1 MRRRSQGIIT
11 GTKRQGRVGK
21 PEESTLG
28 SLASMNSVT
37 STGRSAL
44 AVLTFFTLFAGD
56 FWRNLIGWYG
66 FAALALA
73 VVITLVVLIT
83 RDRGWRQ
90 LTWRRVPLSLAAFL
104 ALAVVSI
111 AWSFYPGATLLGLV
125 AQSGPVVAAIFLAT
139 SMTWPRILTALGRA
153 TRWILGLSLLFEF
166 IVAVFVRRPIIPFW
180 VDYGDGKLP
189 NAFFWSQA
197 DLFTGA
203 PIQGIVGNRNLLAFI
218 AVIALVCLVL
228 ELTSR
233 SLGRRRSHAW
243 IAIAVATLA
252 LTRSTTAIAVL
263 VVVAAAAGILILMRR
278 SNARQRRVVLA
289 SSTVGVA
296 AAAVLIGVFSSQ
308 ILRLFGKSSDL
319 TGRFDIWNAVTAL
332 AQQRPVFGW
341 GWVSYWVPWV
351 EPFTHLAERKGV
363 TYLQAHN
370 AWLDVWLQ
378 LGIVG
383 LVLFIAAVVGACW
396 RAWWF
401 AVDPQLDA
409 RGTPLPFVPVTLLPA
424 LILTLLV
431 AQSFVESRM
440 LVEGGFALLALMA
453 LKTRRDV
460 GATEIDLTVPDGGP
474 VESDRPALLRRAGFS
489 R

>member
-1 MRRRSQGIIT
+1 VQLRFKHPIAHHS
-11 GTKRQGRVGK
+11 
-21 PEESTLG
+21 SLG

-37 STGRSAL
+37 STGRSTL
-44 AVLTFFTLFAGD
+44 AVLTFVTLLAGD
-56 FWRNLIGWYG
+56 LWRNLIGWYG

-73 VVITLVVLIT
+73 IMITLVVLIT
-83 RDRGWRQ
+83 RDKGWRQ
-90 LTWRRVPLSLAAFL
+90 LTPRRTPLALAAFL

-111 AWSFYPGATLLGLV
+111 TWSFYPGATLLGLV
-125 AQSGPVVAAIFLAT
+125 AQAGPVVAAIFFAT
-139 SMTWPRILTALGRA
+139 TMSWPRILTALGRA
-153 TRWILGLSLLFEF
+153 TRWILGLSLVFEF

-189 NAFFWSQA
+189 DAFFWSQA
-197 DLFTGA
+197 HLFTGA

-218 AVIALVCLVL
+218 AVIALVCLAL
-228 ELTSR
+228 EFSSR
-233 SLGRRRSHAW
+233 SLGRRRSYAW

-263 VVVAAAAGILILMRR
+263 VVVVVAACILILMRR
-278 SNARQRRVVLA
+278 SNPRQRRIVLA
-289 SSTVGVA
+289 SSTLGI
-296 AAAVLIGVFSSQ
+296 AAVAVLVGVFSTQ
-308 ILRLFGKSSDL
+308 ILRLFGKSPDL
-319 TGRFDIWNAVTAL
+319 TGRFDIWNAVSAL
-332 AQQRPVFGW
+332 AAQRPAFGW

-383 LVLFIAAVVGACW
+383 LVLFIGAVVGACW
-396 RAWWF
+396 RSWWF

-409 RGTPLPFVPVTLLPA
+409 RGAPVPFVPVTLLPA

-453 LKTRRDV
+453 LKTRLDV
-460 GATEIDLTVPDGGP
+460 GSTGIDLSVPDGGR
-474 VESDRPALLRRAGFS
+474 VESERPARLRPVGYTR
-489 R
+489 

>member
-1 MRRRSQGIIT
+1 
-11 GTKRQGRVGK
+11 
-21 PEESTLG
+21 
-28 SLASMNSVT
+28 MNSVT
-37 STGRSAL
+37 STGRSTL
-44 AVLTFFTLFAGD
+44 AVLTFFTLLAGD

-66 FAALALA
+66 FAALCLA
-73 VVITLVVLIT
+73 VVITLVVLIS
-83 RDRGWRQ
+83 RDKGWRQ
-90 LTWRRVPLSLAAFL
+90 LTPRRVPLGLTAFL

-125 AQSGPVVAAIFLAT
+125 AQAGPVIAAIFFAT
-139 SMTWPRILTALGRA
+139 SMSWPRILTALGRA

-166 IVAVFVRRPIIPFW
+166 IVAVFVRHPIIPFW
-180 VDYGDGKLP
+180 VDYGNGKLP
-189 NAFFWSQA
+189 DAFFWSQA
-197 DLFTGA
+197 DLFTGD

-218 AVIALVCLVL
+218 AVIALVCLAL
-228 ELTSR
+228 EFTSR
-233 SLGRRRSHAW
+233 SLGRARSYSW
-243 IAIAVATLA
+243 IAVAVATLA

-263 VVVAAAAGILILMRR
+263 VIVAAAAGILILMRR
-278 SNARQRRVVLA
+278 SNQRQRRVVLV
-289 SSTVGVA
+289 SSA
-296 AAAVLIGVFSSQ
+296 AGIAAIAVLVGAFSSQ

-319 TGRFDIWNAVTAL
+319 TGRLDIWNAVTGL
-332 AQQRPVFGW
+332 AQQRPAFGW

-383 LVLFIAAVVGACW
+383 LVLFVGAVVGACW
-396 RAWWF
+396 RSWWF
-401 AVDPQLDA
+401 AVDEQLDA
-409 RGTPLPFVPVTLLPA
+409 RGTAVPFVPVTLLPA

-453 LKTRRDV
+453 LKTRLDV
-460 GATEIDLTVPDGGP
+460 GATGIDLTVPDGGP
-474 VESDRPALLRRAGFS
+474 VESDAPVRPRRVGLA

>member
-1 MRRRSQGIIT
+1 MT
-11 GTKRQGRVGK
+11 
-21 PEESTLG
+21 
-28 SLASMNSVT
+28 SVT
-37 STGRSAL
+37 STGRSTL
-44 AVLTFFTLFAGD
+44 AVLAFITLLAGD
-56 FWRNLIGWYG
+56 LWRNLIGWYG

-73 VVITLVVLIT
+73 IMVTLIVLIT

-90 LTWRRVPLSLAAFL
+90 FTPRRTPLAFAAFL

-125 AQSGPVVAAIFLAT
+125 AQSGALVAAIFFAT
-139 SMTWPRILTALGRA
+139 TMTWPRILTALGRA
-153 TRWILGLSLLFEF
+153 TRWILGLSLVFEF

-189 NAFFWSQA
+189 DAFFWSQA
-197 DLFTGA
+197 NLFTGA

-228 ELTSR
+228 EFTSR
-233 SLGRRRSHAW
+233 SLDRRRSYAW
-243 IAIAVATLA
+243 IVIAAAILA
-252 LTRSTTAIAVL
+252 LTRSTTAITVL
-263 VVVAAAAGILILMRR
+263 VVVAVAAGILVLMRR

-289 SSTVGVA
+289 SSAVGL
-296 AAAVLIGVFSSQ
+296 AAVAVLVGVFSSQ

-319 TGRFDIWNAVTAL
+319 TGRVDIWNAVSEL
-332 AQQRPVFGW
+332 AQQRPAFGW

-383 LVLFIAAVVGACW
+383 LVLFIGAVVGACW
-396 RAWWF
+396 RSWWF
-401 AVDPQLDA
+401 AVDPQRDA
-409 RGTPLPFVPVTLLPA
+409 WGTELPFVPVTLLPA

-440 LVEGGFALLALMA
+440 LVEGGFALLAMIA
-453 LKTRRDV
+453 LKTRLDV
-460 GATEIDLTVPDGGP
+460 GATGIDLTVPDGGP
-474 VESDRPALLRRAGFS
+474 VESDRSSRLRPVGYER
-489 R
+489 

>member
-1 MRRRSQGIIT
+1 
-11 GTKRQGRVGK
+11 
-21 PEESTLG
+21 
-28 SLASMNSVT
+28 MNSVT
-37 STGRSAL
+37 NVGRSSL
-44 AVLTFFTLFAGD
+44 AVLAFFTLFAGD

-73 VVITLVVLIT
+73 VTITLVVLIT
-83 RDRGWRQ
+83 RDKGWRQ
-90 LTWRRVPLSLAAFL
+90 LTARRIPLSLVAFL
-104 ALAVVSI
+104 ALAVISLT
-111 AWSFYPGATLLGLV
+111 WSFYPGATVLGLV
-125 AQSGPVVAAIFLAT
+125 AQSGPTIAAIFFAT
-139 SMTWPRILTALGRA
+139 TMSWPRILTALGRA

-166 IVAVFVRRPIIPFW
+166 IVGAFVRHPIIPFW

-197 DLFTGA
+197 DLFTGG
-203 PIQGIVGNRNLLAFI
+203 PIQGIVGNRNLLAFV
-218 AVIALVCLVL
+218 AVIALVALFL
-228 ELTSR
+228 EFTSG
-233 SLGRRRSHAW
+233 SLGRRRSYAW
-243 IAIAVATLA
+243 AAITVATLA

-263 VVVAAAAGILILMRR
+263 VVVVIAAGILILMRR
-278 SNARQRRVVLA
+278 SSQRGRRVVLA
-289 SSTVGVA
+289 SSAGGI
-296 AAAVLIGVFSSQ
+296 VLIAAGVTAFWSQ
-308 ILRLFGKSSDL
+308 ILGLFGKSSDL
-319 TGRFDIWNAVTAL
+319 TGRLDIWNAVTGL

-383 LVLFIAAVVGACW
+383 LVLFIAAVVGAAW
-396 RAWWF
+396 RSWWF

-409 RGTPLPFVPVTLLPA
+409 HGRPVPFVPVTLLPA
-424 LILTLLV
+424 LVLVLLV

-453 LKTRRDV
+453 LKTRLDV
-460 GATEIDLTVPDGGP
+460 GATELDLTVPDGGP
-474 VESDRPALLRRAGFS
+474 VGTSLPARARRADLS

>member
-1 MRRRSQGIIT
+1 
-11 GTKRQGRVGK
+11 
-21 PEESTLG
+21 
-28 SLASMNSVT
+28 MNSVT
-37 STGRSAL
+37 SIGRSTL
-44 AVLTFFTLFAGD
+44 AVLTFFTLLAGD
-56 FWRNLIGWYG
+56 LWRNLIGWYG
-66 FAALALA
+66 FAALCLA
-73 VVITLVVLIT
+73 ILITLVVLIT
-83 RDRGWRQ
+83 RDKGWRQ
-90 LTWRRVPLSLAAFL
+90 LTPRRVPLVFTAFL

-125 AQSGPVVAAIFLAT
+125 AQAGPVIAAIFFAT
-139 SMTWPRILTALGRA
+139 SMSWPRILTALGRA

-166 IVAVFVRRPIIPFW
+166 IVAVFVRHPIIPFW

-189 NAFFWSQA
+189 DAFFWSQA
-197 DLFTGA
+197 NLFTGD

-228 ELTSR
+228 EFTSR
-233 SLGRRRSHAW
+233 SLGRRRSYAW
-243 IAIAVATLA
+243 IAVAVATLA

-263 VVVAAAAGILILMRR
+263 VVVAVAAGILILMRR
-278 SNARQRRVVLA
+278 SNEKQRRVVVA
-289 SSTVGVA
+289 SSTIGVA
-296 AAAVLIGVFSSQ
+296 AVAAVVGMFSTQ
-308 ILRLFGKSSDL
+308 ILRLFGKSPDL
-319 TGRFDIWNAVTAL
+319 TGRFDIWNAVISL
-332 AQQRPVFGW
+332 AQQRPAFGW

-383 LVLFIAAVVGACW
+383 LVLFVGAVVGACW
-396 RAWWF
+396 RSWWF

-409 RGTPLPFVPVTLLPA
+409 RGTPVPFVPVTLLPA

-453 LKTRRDV
+453 LKTRLDV
-460 GATEIDLTVPDGGP
+460 GATGIDLTVPDGGP
-474 VESDRPALLRRAGFS
+474 VDAVRPDRLRRVGLA

>member
-1 MRRRSQGIIT
+1 
-11 GTKRQGRVGK
+11 
-21 PEESTLG
+21 
-28 SLASMNSVT
+28 MNSVT
-37 STGRSAL
+37 STGRSTL
-44 AVLTFFTLFAGD
+44 AVLTFFTLLAGD

-66 FAALALA
+66 FAALCLA
-73 VVITLVVLIT
+73 IVITLVVLIT
-83 RDRGWRQ
+83 RDKGWRQ
-90 LTWRRVPLSLAAFL
+90 LTPRRVPLGLTAFL
-104 ALAVVSI
+104 ALAIVSI

-125 AQSGPVVAAIFLAT
+125 AQAGPVIAAIFFAT
-139 SMTWPRILTALGRA
+139 SMSWPRILTALGRA

-180 VDYGDGKLP
+180 VDYGSGRLP
-189 NAFFWSQA
+189 DAFFWSQA
-197 DLFTGA
+197 NLFTGD
-203 PIQGIVGNRNLLAFI
+203 PIQGIVGNRNLLAFV
-218 AVIALVCLVL
+218 AVIALVCLFL
-228 ELTSR
+228 EFTSR
-233 SLGRRRSHAW
+233 SLGRARSYSWFAVS
-243 IAIAVATLA
+243 VATLA

-263 VVVAAAAGILILMRR
+263 VIVAAAAGILVLMRR
-278 SNARQRRVVLA
+278 SNPRQRRVVLV
-289 SSTVGVA
+289 SSA
-296 AAAVLIGVFSSQ
+296 AGIAALAVLVGVFSSQ

-319 TGRFDIWNAVTAL
+319 TGRLDIWNAVSGL

-383 LVLFIAAVVGACW
+383 LVLFIGAVVGACW
-396 RAWWF
+396 RSWWF
-401 AVDPQLDA
+401 AVDEQLDA
-409 RGTPLPFVPVTLLPA
+409 RGTAVPFVPVTLLPA

-440 LVEGGFALLALMA
+440 LVEGGFALLTLMA
-453 LKTRRDV
+453 LKTRLDV
-460 GATEIDLTVPDGGP
+460 GATGIDLTVPDGGP
-474 VESDRPALLRRAGFS
+474 VESDAPVLLRRVGLA

>member
-1 MRRRSQGIIT
+1 
-11 GTKRQGRVGK
+11 
-21 PEESTLG
+21 
-28 SLASMNSVT
+28 MNSVT
-37 STGRSAL
+37 SIGRSTL
-44 AVLTFFTLFAGD
+44 AVLTFFTLLAGD

-66 FAALALA
+66 FAALCLA
-73 VVITLVVLIT
+73 VAITLVVLIS

-90 LTWRRVPLSLAAFL
+90 LTPRRVPLIFTAFL
-104 ALAVVSI
+104 GLAVVSI

-125 AQSGPVVAAIFLAT
+125 AQAGPAIAAIFFAT
-139 SMTWPRILTALGRA
+139 SMSWPRILTALGRA

-166 IVAVFVRRPIIPFW
+166 IVAVFVRHPIIPFW
-180 VDYGDGKLP
+180 VDYGDGTLP
-189 NAFFWSQA
+189 DAFFWSQA

-228 ELTSR
+228 EFTSR
-233 SLGRRRSHAW
+233 SLGRRRSYAW
-243 IAIAVATLA
+243 IAVAVATLA

-263 VVVAAAAGILILMRR
+263 VVVAVAAGILILMRR
-278 SNARQRRVVLA
+278 SNAKQRRMVLA
-289 SSTVGVA
+289 GSAIGI
-296 AAAVLIGVFSSQ
+296 AAAVALVVAFSSQ
-308 ILRLFGKSSDL
+308 ILRLFGKSPDL
-319 TGRFDIWNAVTAL
+319 TGRFDIWNAVTGL

-383 LVLFIAAVVGACW
+383 LVLFIGAVVGACW
-396 RAWWF
+396 RSWWF

-409 RGTPLPFVPVTLLPA
+409 RGTPVPYVPVTLLPA

-453 LKTRRDV
+453 LKTRLDV
-460 GATEIDLTVPDGGP
+460 GSTGIDLTVPDGGP
-474 VESDRPALLRRAGFS
+474 VESDRPVRPRRVGLA

>member
-1 MRRRSQGIIT
+1 
-11 GTKRQGRVGK
+11 
-21 PEESTLG
+21 
-28 SLASMNSVT
+28 MNSVT

-44 AVLTFFTLFAGD
+44 AVLTFFTLLAGD

-73 VVITLVVLIT
+73 VAITLAVLIT
-83 RDRGWRQ
+83 RDKGWRQ
-90 LTWRRVPLSLAAFL
+90 LTPRRVPLMFATFL
-104 ALAVVSI
+104 ALAAVSI
-111 AWSFYPGATLLGLV
+111 AWSFYPGATLLGLI
-125 AQSGPVVAAIFLAT
+125 AQAGPVVAAIFFAT

-166 IVAVFVRRPIIPFW
+166 IVAAFVRHPIIPFW

-189 NAFFWSQA
+189 KAFFWSQA

-203 PIQGIVGNRNLLAFI
+203 PIQGIVGNRNLLAFV

-228 ELTSR
+228 EFTSR
-233 SLGRRRSHAW
+233 SLGRIPSAAW
-243 IAIAVATLA
+243 MAVAVTTLA
-252 LTRSTTAIAVL
+252 LTRSATAIAVL
-263 VVVAAAAGILILMRR
+263 VVVAVAAGILILMRR
-278 SNARQRRVVLA
+278 SSRRGRRVVLA
-289 SSTVGVA
+289 FSAVGVA
-296 AAAVLIGVFSSQ
+296 AFIALVVTFSAP
-308 ILRLFGKSSDL
+308 ILKMFGKSSDL
-319 TGRFDIWNAVTAL
+319 TGRFDIWNAVSTL
-332 AQQRPVFGW
+332 AEQRPVFGW

-383 LVLFIAAVVGACW
+383 LVLFIGAVVGACW
-396 RAWWF
+396 RSWWF

-409 RGTPLPFVPVTLLPA
+409 RGTPVPFVPVTLLPA
-424 LILTLLV
+424 LVLTLLV

-440 LVEGGFALLALMA
+440 LVEGGFALLALTA
-453 LKTRRDV
+453 LKTRLDV
-460 GATEIDLTVPDGGP
+460 GVTDLDLTVPDGGP
-474 VESDRPALLRRAGFS
+474 VDP
-489 R
+489 

>member
-1 MRRRSQGIIT
+1 
-11 GTKRQGRVGK
+11 
-21 PEESTLG
+21 
-28 SLASMNSVT
+28 MNSVT

-44 AVLTFFTLFAGD
+44 AVLTFFTLLAGD

-73 VVITLVVLIT
+73 VAITLAVLIT

-90 LTWRRVPLSLAAFL
+90 LTPRRVPLIFAAFL
-104 ALAVVSI
+104 GLAVVSI

-125 AQSGPVVAAIFLAT
+125 AQAGPVIAAIFFAT

-153 TRWILGLSLLFEF
+153 TRWILGLSLVFEF
-166 IVAVFVRRPIIPFW
+166 IVAVFVRHPIIPFW

-203 PIQGIVGNRNLLAFI
+203 PVQGIVGNRNLLAFI
-218 AVIALVCLVL
+218 AVIALVCLML
-228 ELTSR
+228 EFTSR
-233 SLGRRRSHAW
+233 SLGRISSFTW
-243 IAIAVATLA
+243 IAVSVATLA
-252 LTRSTTAIAVL
+252 LTRSATAIAVMF
-263 VVVAAAAGILILMRR
+263 VVAMAAGILLLMRR
-278 SNARQRRVVLA
+278 SSRRRRRVVLA
-289 SSTVGVA
+289 FSAVGIA
-296 AAAVLIGVFSSQ
+296 ALVTLVVTFSAP
-308 ILRLFGKSSDL
+308 ILKLFGKSSDL

-332 AQQRPVFGW
+332 AEQRPVFGW

-396 RAWWF
+396 RSWWF

-409 RGTPLPFVPVTLLPA
+409 RGTPVPFVPVTLLPA
-424 LILTLLV
+424 LVLTLLV

-453 LKTRRDV
+453 LKTRLDV
-460 GATEIDLTVPDGGP
+460 GATALDLTVPDGGP
-474 VESDRPALLRRAGFS
+474 VDAERPILPRAVG
-489 R
+489 RTP

>member
-1 MRRRSQGIIT
+1 
-11 GTKRQGRVGK
+11 
-21 PEESTLG
+21 
-28 SLASMNSVT
+28 MNSVT
-37 STGRSAL
+37 STGRATL

-66 FAALALA
+66 FAALCLA
-73 VVITLVVLIT
+73 VAITLVVLIT
-83 RDRGWRQ
+83 RDKGWHQ
-90 LTWRRVPLSLAAFL
+90 LTLRRVPLVFTAFL
-104 ALAVVSI
+104 VLATISI

-125 AQSGPVVAAIFLAT
+125 AQSGPVVAAIFFAT
-139 SMTWPRILTALGRA
+139 SMSWPRILTALGRA

-166 IVAVFVRRPIIPFW
+166 IVAVFVRQPIIPFW

-189 NAFFWSQA
+189 NAFYWSQA

-218 AVIALVCLVL
+218 AVIAIVCLVL
-228 ELTSR
+228 EFTSR
-233 SLGRRRSHAW
+233 SLDRRQAYFW
-243 IAIAVATLA
+243 VVLAVATLA

-263 VVVAAAAGILILMRR
+263 VVVVAAAGILILMRR
-278 SNARQRRVVLA
+278 SNDRQRRVVLA
-289 SSTVGVA
+289 ASTAGVA
-296 AAAVLIGVFSSQ
+296 VVAVLVAVFSSQ
-308 ILRLFGKSSDL
+308 ILRIFGKSSDL

-332 AQQRPVFGW
+332 AEQRPVFGW

-383 LVLFIAAVVGACW
+383 LVLFIGAVVGACW
-396 RAWWF
+396 RSWWF

-409 RGTPLPFVPVTLLPA
+409 RGTPVPYVPVTLLPA
-424 LILTLLV
+424 LILTLLI

-453 LKTRRDV
+453 LKTRLDV
-460 GATEIDLTVPDGGP
+460 GSTGIDLTVPDGGP
-474 VESDRPALLRRAGFS
+474 VESDRPARVRRVGSA